1 MPFQQRIKTKYPG
14 VTFLEVQGASGPER
28 VYYIRY
34 RKQGKVIEE
43 KAGRQ
48 YADDMT
54 PAKAA
59 GVRAERIEGKALT
72 NRERREVQK
81 AAKEAEKAITDVM
94 TIKKIWEKYIEN
106 NTKLK
111 GLAQDTSKFKL
122 HIEPTLGA
130 KEPSKLVPLDID
142 RLRIKL
148 SKTVKPG
155 TVKNV
160 LELLRRL
167 INYAGKKQL
176 CAIPP
181 FKIEMPVVNN
191 LKTEDLNEQQMD
203 KLLTILRYGIVI
215 EKDGMETLLDADAR
229 EAMLLALVTGMRRG
243 EIFKLA
249 WDDVDFRRG
258 FITIRDP
265 KGVVDQTIPLSD
277 AARDL
282 LKQRTNIKD
291 SPYVFPGRRGG
302 HRVDAAKQ
310 FRLIRDAAGL
320 PKDFRPMH
328 GLRHTFAS
336 NLASSGEVDLYTIQR
351 LLTHK
356 SPLMTQRYSHL
367 RDETLRNASNV
378 AGRVINKAAKTDNK
392 AIETATA

>member
-1 MPFQQRIKTKYPG
+1 MPIQQRTTTKYPG
-14 VTFLEVQGASGPER
+14 VTYIDAQGASGPER
-28 VYYIRY
+28 VYYVRY
-34 RKQGKVIEE
+34 RKQGKMIEE

-48 YADDMT
+48 FVDDMT
-54 PAKAA
+54 ASKAA
-59 GVRAERIEGKALT
+59 GMRAERIQGKAPT
-72 NRERREVQK
+72 NREKREAQ
-81 AAKEAEKAITDVM
+81 KAITDIM
-94 TIKKIWEKYIEN
+94 TIKKIWDKYKEN
-106 NTKLK
+106 NPDLK
-111 GLAQDTSKFKL
+111 GLAQDESRFKTYVD
-122 HIEPTLGA
+122 PTLG
-130 KEPSKLVPLDID
+130 KKQPLELVPLDVD

-148 SKTVKPG
+148 SKTAKPG
-155 TVKNV
+155 SVKNV
-160 LELLRRL
+160 LELLRRI

-203 KLLTILRYGIVI
+203 KLLTILRDGIVI
-215 EKDGMETLLDADAR
+215 EKDGTQTLLDTDAR
-229 EAMLLALVTGMRRG
+229 EAMLLALVTGMRKS

-258 FITIRDP
+258 FINIRDP
-265 KGVVDQTIPLSD
+265 KGIMDQTIPLSD
-277 AARDL
+277 AAREL
-282 LKQRTNIKD
+282 LQQRTRGEG
-291 SPYVFPGRRGG
+291 SPYVFPGRYGG
-302 HRVDAAKQ
+302 HRVDAGKQ
-310 FRLIRDAAGL
+310 FRLIRAAAGL

-367 RDETLRNASNV
+367 RDETLRIASNM
-378 AGRVINKAAKTDNK
+378 AGRVINNMAKKKDQETDT
-392 AIETATA
+392 AIA

>member
-1 MPFQQRIKTKYPG
+1 MPIQQRIKTKYPG

-48 YADDMT
+48 FQDDMT

-59 GVRAERIEGKALT
+59 GVRAERIEGKAAT
-72 NRERREVQK
+72 NRERREADK
-81 AAKEAEKAITDVM
+81 AAKAAEKAITDIM
-94 TIKKIWEKYIEN
+94 TIRKIWDKYIEN
-106 NTKLK
+106 NPDLK
-111 GLAQDTSKFKL
+111 GSAQDESRYSKY
-122 HIEPTLGA
+122 IEPSLG
-130 KEPSKLVPLDID
+130 KKQPSELVPLDID
-142 RLRIKL
+142 RFRLKL
-148 SKTVKPG
+148 SKTYKPG
-155 TVKNV
+155 TVKNA
-160 LELLRRL
+160 LELLRRI

-176 CAIPP
+176 CPTPP

-191 LKTEDLNEQQMD
+191 LKTEDLNEQQME
-203 KLLTILRYGIVI
+203 KLLTILRDGVVI
-215 EKDGMETLLDADAR
+215 EKDGTETLLDLDAR
-229 EAMLLALVTGMRRG
+229 EAMLLALVTGMRKS

-249 WDDVDFRRG
+249 WDDVDERRG

-265 KGVVDQTIPLSD
+265 KGVIDQTIPLSD
-277 AARDL
+277 AAREL
-282 LKQRTNIKD
+282 LKQRSRVKG
-291 SPYVFPGRRGG
+291 SPYVFPGRKGG
-302 HRVDAAKQ
+302 HRVEAGKH
-310 FRLIRDAAGL
+310 FRAIREAAGL

-367 RDETLRNASNV
+367 RDSTLREASNL
-378 AGRVINKAAKTDNK
+378 AGRVINKTAKAKDQESG
-392 AIETATA
+392 AMGA